1 MRRYKVEGHDIL
13 VAHTK
18 SGFHAISNQ
27 CPHDIIGLDLGCLE
41 GEVVRCSLHGS
52 RFNLTTG
59 EVMNPPADESVR
71 VYPLQIEDG
80 VVMVEIG
87 KYLDK

>member
-1 MRRYKVEGHDIL
+1 VSARYNR
-13 VAHTK
+13 
-18 SGFHAISNQ
+18 F
-27 CPHDIIGLDLGCLE
+27 
-41 GEVVRCSLHGS
+41 GS
-52 RFNLTTG
+52 RLSGGRGGALLSAWKSFNLTTG

>member
-1 MRRYKVEGHDIL
+1 
-13 VAHTK
+13 
-18 SGFHAISNQ
+18 
-27 CPHDIIGLDLGCLE
+27 
-41 GEVVRCSLHGS
+41 
-52 RFNLTTG
+52 
-59 EVMNPPADESVR
+59 MNPPADESVR